1 MITVHCRVL
10 AAVRVAAVCVASLW
24 MTGAAAA
31 QAPAA
36 SSPPTVLRA
45 ARLLDVRGGRIVQGA
60 LVVVQDGRVASIGG
74 AVPAGATVIDLGDVT
89 LSPGLIDLHTHLSSD
104 IEGNWV
110 MRGVTET
117 SVDSALRGARNAKRT
132 VEAGFTTV
140 RDLGSADFVDVK
152 LMRAIDAGFVPGPRI
167 VGAGHSLGITG
178 GHCDTTGLAP
188 GLQERDWRSG
198 VADGVDNVVRAVRYQ
213 IMHGAKVIK
222 VCATA
227 GVLSFEPSVGAQQYT
242 EAELKAAV
250 EEAARHDMRV
260 AAHAHGTAGIKAAIR
275 AGVTSIEHGS
285 MLDDEAIDLMKS
297 RGTYLVPTTY
307 LVDAIELDALPPA
320 IRAKAESVLPVAREN
335 LKKAMARGVKIAFG
349 TDAAVYAHG
358 DNAKELAVYTAL
370 GMPAIDAVRTAT
382 TVAAEVLGV
391 TDRGAIEP
399 GLLADVIA
407 IAGNPLED
415 VRAYQ
420 DVRFVMVGG
429 KVLLKK

>member
-1 MITVHCRVL
+1 VITVHCRVL
-10 AAVRVAAVCVASLW
+10 AAVRVASVCVASLW

-60 LVVVQDGRVASIGG
+60 VVVVQDGRIASIGG

-89 LSPGLIDLHTHLSSD
+89 LSPGLIDLHTHLSYD

-110 MRGVTET
+110 MREVTET
-117 SVDSALRGARNAKRT
+117 SVDAALRGVRNARRT

-140 RDLGSADFVDVK
+140 RDLGSADFVDIK
-152 LMRAIDAGFVPGPRI
+152 LMRAVDTGFVPGPRI
-167 VGAGHSLGITG
+167 VGAGHALGITG

-198 VADGVDNVVRAVRYQ
+198 IADGVDDVMRAVRYQ
-213 IMHGAKVIK
+213 IKHGAKVIK

-227 GVLSFEPSVGAQQYT
+227 GVLSFESSVGAQQFT

-260 AAHAHGTAGIKAAIR
+260 AAHAHGAAGIKAAIR
-275 AGVTSIEHGS
+275 AGVISIEHGS
-285 MLDDEAIDLMKS
+285 MLDDEGIDLMKS
-297 RGTYLVPTTY
+297 RGTYLVPTSH
-307 LVDAIELDALPPA
+307 LVDAINLNALPPA
-320 IRAKAESVLPVAREN
+320 IRAKAESVLPIAREN
-335 LKKAMARGVKIAFG
+335 LRKAIARGVKIGFG
-349 TDAAVYAHG
+349 TDAAVYPHG
-358 DNAKELAVYTAL
+358 DNAKELAVYTKL